1 MTLSSQINE
10 FYKGAEKYFNITR
23 KDLLDEVLLPDG
35 IVTFNIA
42 VLQEELEKRHGE
54 LKEGDSLKKMIL
66 REYGEEA
73 LVWLNG

>member
-10 FYKGAEKYFNITR
+10 FYKGAEKHFNITR
-23 KDLLDEVLLPDG
+23 KDFLDDVALPEL
-35 IVTFNIA
+35 ITFNIA